1 MIQSIS
7 MRISQLQ
14 SLTQEE
20 LQLLLYV
27 VNIVEPLT
35 SPKIEIGPK
44 QLTWFKHDAL
54 VRKLTNHE
62 LKLTPE
68 GQVIFKGL
76 MAKLN
81 KTATQEAKEYEH
93 TSKPIFTQ
101 SEFQF

>member
-1 MIQSIS
+1 

-35 SPKIEIGPK
+35 SPKIEIGLK
-44 QLTWFKHDAL
+44 QLTWFKHDEL
-54 VRKLTNHE
+54 IKKLTNQE
-62 LKLTPE
+62 SKLTPE
-68 GQVIFKGL
+68 GQVVFKGL
-76 MAKLN
+76 MTKLN
-81 KTATQEAKEYEH
+81 KTATQETKEYEH

>member
-1 MIQSIS
+1 

-27 VNIVEPLT
+27 VNVMEPLIN
-35 SPKIEIGPK
+35 PKIDIGSK
-44 QLTWFKHDAL
+44 ELLWFKHDVL
-54 VRKLTNHE
+54 LQKLSKHE
-62 LKLTPE
+62 SKLTPE
-68 GQVIFKGL
+68 GQVIFKNL
-76 MAKLN
+76 MTKLN
-81 KTATQEAKEYEH
+81 KTATEEAKDYEH

>member
-1 MIQSIS
+1 

-44 QLTWFKHDAL
+44 ELLWFKHDAVAL
-54 VRKLTNHE
+54 ETCSTRIKIN
-62 LKLTPE
+62 
-68 GQVIFKGL
+68 
-76 MAKLN
+76 
-81 KTATQEAKEYEH
+81 
-93 TSKPIFTQ
+93 S
-101 SEFQF
+101 

>member
-1 MIQSIS
+1 

-44 QLTWFKHDAL
+44 ELLWFKHDAL
-54 VRKLTNHE
+54 LWKLAQQE
-62 LKLTPE
+62 SKLTPE
-68 GQVIFKGL
+68 GQIIFQGL
-76 MAKLN
+76 MSKLN
-81 KTATQEAKEYEH
+81 KTASQEVKEHEH
-93 TSKPIFTQ
+93 SSKPIFIQ